1 MQISYDL
8 QLKKYQHLIFFKYL
22 IHYFIF
28 GGTRGLYCCLW
39 AFSNC
44 GERGLLFLMMHRLLI
59 VVASLAVE
67 HGL

>member
-28 GGTRGLYCCLW
+28 GGAHGVFIAACGL
-39 AFSNC
+39 S
-44 GERGLLFLMMHRLLI
+44 LI
-59 VVASLAVE
+59 VESGGCSSL
-67 HGL
+67 